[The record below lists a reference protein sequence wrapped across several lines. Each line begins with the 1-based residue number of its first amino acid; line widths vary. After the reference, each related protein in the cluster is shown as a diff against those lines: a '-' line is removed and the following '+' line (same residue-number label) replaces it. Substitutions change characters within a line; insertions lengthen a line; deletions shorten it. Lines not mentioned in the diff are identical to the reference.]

1 MWRYFLK
8 RFLLIFPTLLGI
20 TFLVFL
26 ISHLAPGGPL
36 DSEIAKIKG
45 AANLA
50 GASSKQISQEEV
62 ELIKKR
68 LHLDKP
74 IPVAYLYWLGQI
86 VTFDLGES
94 RLHSRKVTDLI
105 VEKLPVSLTFGLSG
119 FFLTYLICIPLGI
132 KKALKEGTLYDL
144 YTSLI
149 IFFTYSIPVFAFAM
163 LLLYVFASGEVFSFF
178 PLGHEVSDYYEDM
191 GTWQKINDRLSH
203 MFLPVL
209 CYVIGSFAVLTLLM
223 KNSLLDQIAKEYVRT
238 AVSKGL
244 SFKDAVFKHAFRN
257 SLIPIA
263 TGFGSNLTL
272 IFSGSLFIELVFN
285 IDGMGLL
292 SFEAVKERDTD
303 LMMGLL
309 LAQSFL
315 GLVGKIISDFC
326 YVAID
331 PRIDFE

>member
-8 RFLLIFPTLLGI
+8 RFFLIFPTLLGI
-20 TFLVFL
+20 TFVVFL

-45 AANLA
+45 AANQS
-50 GASSKQISQEEV
+50 GASTKQISAEEIQI
-62 ELIKKR
+62 IKER

-74 IPVAYLYWLGQI
+74 IPIAYLYWLKQI
-86 VTFDLGES
+86 IVLDLGES

-105 VEKLPVSLTFGLSG
+105 VEKLPVSLFFGLSG

-132 KKALKEGTLYDL
+132 KKALKEGSNFDL
-144 YTSLI
+144 YSSFI
-149 IFFTYSIPVFAFAM
+149 IFFTYSLPVFAFAM
-163 LLLYVFASGEVFSFF
+163 LLLYLFASGEVFTFF
-178 PLGHEVSDYYEDM
+178 PLGHEVSDFYEDLTFF
-191 GTWQKINDRLSH
+191 GKIKDRISH
-203 MFLPVL
+203 MFLPVI

-244 SFKDAVFKHAFRN
+244 DFSTAVFKHAFRN

-292 SFEAVKERDTD
+292 SFEAVRERDTD

-315 GLVGKIISDFC
+315 GLIGKIISDFC

-331 PRIDFE
+331 PRINFE

>member
-1 MWRYFLK
+1 MWKYFLK
-8 RFLLIFPTLLGI
+8 RLLLIIPTLIGI
-20 TFLVFL
+20 TFVVFL

-45 AANLA
+45 AANQT
-50 GASSKQISQEEV
+50 GASTKQISQEEI

-74 IPVAYLYWLGQI
+74 IPIAYLYWLKQI
-86 VTFDLGES
+86 LTFDLGES
-94 RLHSRKVTDLI
+94 RLHSRKVTELI
-105 VEKLPVSLTFGLSG
+105 YEKLPVSLIFGLSG
-119 FFLTYLICIPLGI
+119 FFLTYFICIPLGI
-132 KKALKEGTLYDL
+132 RKALKDG
-144 YTSLI
+144 SLFDFLSSFF
-149 IFFTYSIPVFAFAM
+149 IFFTYSLPVFAFAM
-163 LLLYVFASGEVFSFF
+163 LLLYLFASGEVFSIF
-178 PLGHEVSDYYEDM
+178 PLGHEVSDYYEDLS
-191 GTWQKINDRLSH
+191 TWGKFVDRMNH

-209 CYVIGSFAVLTLLM
+209 CYVIGSFAILTLLM

-244 SFKDAVFKHAFRN
+244 SFSDAIYRHALRN

-292 SFEAVKERDTD
+292 SFEAVRERDTD

-309 LAQSFL
+309 LAQSLL
-315 GLVGKIISDFC
+315 GLLGKIISDLC

-331 PRIDFE
+331 PRIEFE